1 MLFEVFIKLAV
12 DYVSVKCYNAYEA
25 VYAQVLLSAKL
36 NPLIAARRR

>member
-25 VYAQVLLSAKL
+25 V
-36 NPLIAARRR
+36 